1 MGKIS
6 DIVVSLIVLI
16 LFLYIAARLG
26 LTLSDIYT
34 LFHHFFFGKT

>member
-6 DIVVSLIVLI
+6 DIVVSIIILI

-26 LTLSDIYT
+26 LTFSDVYT
-34 LFHHFFFGKT
+34 LFHHFFFGGT